1 MQGPKLAVAAGALV
15 TTLAFAAMIQAGNDP
30 GRGQS
35 PPHAG
40 DGPVSATTVR
50 ARGNIEH
57 YDAASSRLRAAM
69 AAGAGEFI
77 LPATVHAVR
86 HGVPIDA
93 RELEHLTG
101 GGVIVRYYPD
111 ADGQVIVT
119 SIHVFTKTNASRQ

>member
-15 TTLAFAAMIQAGNDP
+15 TALVFAAMIQAGIDP
-30 GRGQS
+30 GRIQS

-50 ARGNIEH
+50 VRGTIEH
-57 YDAASSRLRAAM
+57 YDAASRRLRVAT
-69 AAGAGEFI
+69 AAGAAEFV

-86 HGVPIDA
+86 HGIPIDA

-119 SIHVFTKTNASRQ
+119 SIHVFTKADASRQ